1 VLDDVRIYRCSAN
14 GGYSATIQQAKYQPT
29 AMCRLLTSWSY
40 FIRKTPRII
49 RMVKLP
55 AATCPKTLQTKAE
68 KECNNAIPVQE
79 AVRRGADKIL
89 VLRSRPSSYVKRH
102 NLVALISMKV
112 CHSRRRALQKAFN
125 QRPQA
130 YMNAVRFIS
139 NPPHGLVIR

>member
-1 VLDDVRIYRCSAN
+1 
-14 GGYSATIQQAKYQPT
+14 
-29 AMCRLLTSWSY
+29 
-40 FIRKTPRII
+40 
-49 RMVKLP
+49 MVKLP

-139 NPPHGLVIR
+139 NPPHGLVIRQLEPPEPMKLERSTVDQAILEEAYRLGRTAGKRFVVEIQTVGL